1 MKSVKTISPVLL
13 MKKLSKMME
22 DSIQQDDEYFFYDRS
37 NFMKLNYDNDSE
49 VYKSKGVKDKVEV
62 LDYGLETINTLIQ
75 QVLRFGRIV
84 YETDSNVVYNFPK
97 EELPK
102 FYLNDIFSKKKTN
115 TIKSISKSKK
125 YMPKQL

>member
-22 DSIQQDDEYFFYDRS
+22 DSIQQDDEYFFYDRL
-37 NFMKLNYDNDSE
+37 NFMKFNYDLDGGE

-97 EELPK
+97 DELPK

-115 TIKSISKSKK
+115 TIKSNMKK
-125 YMPKQL
+125 YEGIEL

>member
-22 DSIQQDDEYFFYDRS
+22 DSIQQDDEDFFYDRLH
-37 NFMKLNYDNDSE
+37 FMKLNYDNDSE
-49 VYKSKGVKDKVEV
+49 VYKSKGVKDKVQV

-115 TIKSISKSKK
+115 TIKSNMKK
-125 YMPKQL
+125 YEGIEI

>member
-1 MKSVKTISPVLL
+1 MKSVKTISPVIL

-22 DSIQQDDEYFFYDRS
+22 DSIQQDDEDFFYDRL

-49 VYKSKGVKDKVEV
+49 VYKSKGVKNKVRV
-62 LDYGLETINTLIQ
+62 LDYGLETINILIQ

-97 EELPK
+97 DELPT
-102 FYLNDIFSKKKTN
+102 FYLKDVFSKRKTN
-115 TIKSISKSKK
+115 TIKSNMKK
-125 YMPKQL
+125 YEGIEL

>member
-1 MKSVKTISPVLL
+1 MKSVKTISPVIL

-22 DSIQQDDEYFFYDRS
+22 DSIQEDDENFFYDRL

-49 VYKSKGVKDKVEV
+49 VYKSKGVKDKVRV

-97 EELPK
+97 DELPT
-102 FYLNDIFSKKKTN
+102 FYLKDVFNKKKTN
-115 TIKSISKSKK
+115 TIKSNMKK
-125 YMPKQL
+125 YERKNYDI

>member
-49 VYKSKGVKDKVEV
+49 VYKSKGVKDKVQV

-115 TIKSISKSKK
+115 TIKSNMKK
-125 YMPKQL
+125 YEGIEI

>member
-1 MKSVKTISPVLL
+1 MKSVKTISPVIL

-22 DSIQQDDEYFFYDRS
+22 DSIQQDDEYFFYDRL
-37 NFMKLNYDNDSE
+37 NFMKFNYDLDGGE

-62 LDYGLETINTLIQ
+62 LDYGLETINILIQ

-97 EELPK
+97 DELPT
-102 FYLNDIFSKKKTN
+102 FYLKDVFSKRKTN
-115 TIKSISKSKK
+115 TIKSNMKK
-125 YMPKQL
+125 YEGIEL

>member
-22 DSIQQDDEYFFYDRS
+22 GSIQQDDEYFFYDRL
-37 NFMKLNYDNDSE
+37 NFMKFNYDIDDGE

-115 TIKSISKSKK
+115 TIKSNMKK
-125 YMPKQL
+125 YEGIEI